1 MANEPTITVIGNIVA
16 DPEPR
21 TSQAGKP
28 WVTFRMASTPRV
40 QNRQTNEW
48 EDGEPIWLGCRAYG
62 ELAVHIDQSLRKGTR
77 VIAQGRLSAR
87 SYEDRD
93 GIKRTS
99 MELEVEAIGPELR
112 FATAQVTRSQG
123 GGGFASQGGSAAS
136 YYGQPQ
142 QASQGYGQP
151 QGQQP
156 PQQQGGWPPQQQAQ
170 AQSEWGKPAVPP
182 QQADNPWNQQQQA
195 QGQQQGWDSFD
206 DEKPF

>member
-1 MANEPTITVIGNIVA
+1 MANEPLITVIGNLVA

-40 QNRQTNEW
+40 KDQNTNEW
-48 EDGEPIWLGCRAYG
+48 GDGEPIWLGCRAYG
-62 ELAVHIDQSLRKGTR
+62 DLAVHIDQSLRKGAR
-77 VIAQGRLSAR
+77 VIIQGRLSAR

-99 MELEVEAIGPELR
+99 MELEVDAIGPELR

-123 GGGFASQGGSAAS
+123 GGGFGGGGGGSAAS

-142 QASQGYGQP
+142 QQP
-151 QGQQP
+151 QQPQQGQDGGW
-156 PQQQGGWPPQQQAQ
+156 PQQQPQAQQQWGQSASQPPPQQQANP
-170 AQSEWGKPAVPP
+170 WG
-182 QQADNPWNQQQQA
+182 QQAPQ
-195 QGQQQGWDSFD
+195 QGQQQGWDGFD